1 MNRKRL
7 NLTSLV
13 AASALIVA
21 VSGCTSTPAGSGSS
35 GGSGGSAGS
44 GGPIKIGL
52 VTKTDSNPY
61 FVKLR
66 DSAKAQA
73 SKKGAKVIALA
84 GKFDGDNDGQVAA
97 VENLIQQG
105 VKGILITPS
114 NATAILNV
122 IKKAQN
128 AGIVVIALDTET
140 TPKDAV
146 AATYATDNT
155 QAGKMLGGYVKAK
168 MGSTKPQLVTMD
180 LDPSASVGQQRH
192 NGFLEGMGLAK
203 NSPAIIGSA
212 LTQGDQTK
220 SQSAMENLLQRVS
233 GKVNVVYNINEP
245 AARGSYQALKDKGL
259 AGKVLVGAID
269 GSCSGVAD
277 VKNGHFVA
285 TVMQFP
291 KKMAEM
297 GVDAVVKFAKTGT
310 KPSGFINTGATLITD
325 KPIKGVPSKDTAW
338 GAAHCWG

>member
-1 MNRKRL
+1 MNQKRL
-7 NLTSLV
+7 GVASLV
-13 AASALIVA
+13 ATSAIVVA

-35 GGSGGSAGS
+35 GASGGSGGGQ
-44 GGPIKIGL
+44 IKIGL

-66 DSAKAQA
+66 DSAKAEA
-73 SKKGAKVIALA
+73 SKKGAKLIALA

-140 TPKDAV
+140 TPKNAV

-155 QAGKMLGGYVKAK
+155 QAGKMLGQYIKAK

-192 NGFLEGMGLAK
+192 NGFLEGMGLPK

-220 SQSAMENLLQRVS
+220 AQSAMENLLQRVA

-269 GSCSGVAD
+269 GSCDGVAD
-277 VKNGHFVA
+277 VKAGHFAA

-310 KPSGFINTGATLITD
+310 KPSGFVNTGATLITD
-325 KPIKGVPSKDTAW
+325 KPISGIPSKNTAW